1 MVGAK
6 RSKKSKSKRLTLK
19 QKYKQIKKVK
29 EHHRKQRRELKKS
42 GRKPKDLKTVGPEIP
57 SQWPFKEDLLKEMA
71 WKRQQ
76 VLLADKAKREERKRN
91 REERNAAAMDDE
103 QEDLQQ
109 LAALQASAAHKATDF
124 EARKKAKLTSEG
136 TKAGDADNSRRAF
149 YKEFRRVVEASD
161 VVIQVLDA
169 RDPAGCRCP
178 DVERYVRSLDASKR
192 IILLLNKMDLVPREV
207 GEAWLKHYRQELP
220 AVAFKAS
227 TQQQQEGLGKAKAVK
242 GGKGKKGSSAAA
254 AAGSEQSYAAA
265 GSACLGAD
273 TLLQLLK
280 NYARNA
286 MGGKGSITVGVVG
299 LPNVGKSS
307 LINSLKRARVAQV
320 GSTPGVTKG
329 VQEIHLDK
337 HIRLL
342 DSPGIVFT
350 SGEGAAAAALRNAIK
365 VERLADPLTPV
376 GEILKRV
383 PSKQLMAVYKIG
395 AFAGVDQFLQL
406 IAAARGKLKKGGIV
420 DVEAAA
426 RIVLQDWN
434 EGRIPYYTLPPK
446 AKNTQYN
453 TAEVVTSWA
462 AEFDADT
469 VFADEAKAVIQH
481 LPSLEDDGAA
491 FFEAQSAGAVAMQ
504 LEEAEEQQQQAADGE
519 DAMDDEDGAPS
530 TSGKAA
536 AAAAAAAA
544 AGKAGQNVELYNA
557 VGQHNPKK
565 AKAEQKKAKRV
576 KADFASFAA
585 AADGDESDFDFDEA
599 NEADGIK
606 EVASG
611 EEGMSGSDVG
621 SGSGSEDGEQEG
633 GSSEEY
639 GAGSD
644 SEDADRK
651 YEDAMES

>member
-29 EHHRKQRRELKKS
+29 EHHRKQRKELKKS
-42 GRKPKDLKTVGPEIP
+42 GRKPKELKTVGSSIP
-57 SQWPFKEDLLKEMA
+57 SQWPFKEELLKEMA
-71 WKRQQ
+71 WKRQR
-76 VLLADKAKREERKRN
+76 VLMAEKEKRDQRKRN
-91 REERNAAAMDDE
+91 REELAAAMEDG

-109 LAALQASAAHKATDF
+109 LAALQAGAAHKAADF
-124 EARKKAKLTSEG
+124 EARKKAKLASDG
-136 TKAGDADNSRRAF
+136 SKAGDADNSRRAF

-178 DVERYVRSLDASKR
+178 DVERYVRSLDPGKR

-227 TQQQQEGLGKAKAVK
+227 TQQQADGLGKAKAVK
-242 GGKGKKGSSAAA
+242 GGKGKKGAA
-254 AAGSEQSYAAA
+254 AAGGSSSEPSYAAA

-365 VERLADPLTPV
+365 VERLEDPLTPV

-383 PSKQLMAVYKIG
+383 PSKQLMAVYKVG

-420 DVEAAA
+420 DGEAAA

-434 EGRIPYYTLPPK
+434 EGRIPYYTLPPV
-446 AKNTQYN
+446 ARNTQYN
-453 TAEVVTSWA
+453 TAEVVTTWA
-462 AEFDADT
+462 AEFDADK
-469 VFADEAKAVIQH
+469 VFADEEKAVIQH
-481 LPSLEDDGAA
+481 LTSLEDDGAA
-491 FFEAQSAGAVAMQ
+491 FFEARSAGTVAMQ
-504 LEEAEEQQQQAADGE
+504 LEETEEQQGAGQAAEE
-519 DAMDDEDGAPS
+519 DAMDDDDAPS
-530 TSGKAA
+530 TSGR
-536 AAAAAAAA
+536 AAAAA
-544 AGKAGQNVELYNA
+544 AGKAGQNSELYNA
-557 VGQHNPKK
+557 LGQHNPKK
-565 AKAEQKKAKRV
+565 AKADLKKAKRAKV
-576 KADFASFAA
+576 DASAA
-585 AADGDESDFDFDEA
+585 AAAGPGDGDDSDFDFDEA
-599 NEADGIK
+599 NDADGLRAS
-606 EVASG
+606 ESG

-621 SGSGSEDGEQEG
+621 SGSEDGEQEG
-633 GSSEEY
+633 GSSAEY

>member
-57 SQWPFKEDLLKEMA
+57 SQWPFKEELLKEMA

-376 GEILKRV
+376 GEIMKRV

-504 LEEAEEQQQQAADGE
+504 LEEAEEQQQQQAADGE

-530 TSGKAA
+530 TSGK
-536 AAAAAAAA
+536 AAAAA

-606 EVASG
+606 EAASG